1 MTMRSA
7 SQLSDA
13 DLMDAVSKARQFYRD
28 RNPRSAALHARASRA
43 MPGGNTRTVL
53 FFDPFPLVMVRGE
66 ASRLEDADGHSYV
79 DFLGEY
85 TAGLYGH
92 SHAVIRGAI
101 NDALETGLSLGAHNE
116 AELDLAEA
124 LRERFASLELLR
136 FTNSGTEAN
145 LMALTTARIMTGR
158 SHVLA
163 FAGAY
168 HGAVLSFA
176 DAAGSPTNVP
186 FPFLVGQYND
196 TEGAIRLIREY
207 GDKLAAVIV
216 EPMLGAG
223 GCIPASS
230 EFLRALRAETER
242 CGALLVFDEVMTSR
256 LSFAGLQGVH
266 DIAPDL
272 TTLGKY
278 LGGGL
283 SFGAFGGRASIMQR
297 FDPRRPD
304 AVAHAGTFNN
314 NVLSMRAGLA
324 GLQRVF
330 TAGAVAALNK
340 RGDDL
345 RNSLNGICRVRNVA
359 LQFTGIGSLMT
370 AHFSDREMRSAGD
383 VASGN
388 ALLKELLF
396 FHLLASGFY
405 CARRLMLS
413 LSLPI
418 GAEDCRAFQD
428 AVESFLDRYSDLIPL
443 AGTR

>member
-1 MTMRSA
+1 MRPV

-13 DLMDAVSKARQFYRD
+13 GLMDAVSNARQAYRE

-66 ASRLEDADGHSYV
+66 GSRLEDADGHSYV

-92 SHAVIRGAI
+92 SHSVIRGAI
-101 NDALETGLSLGAHNE
+101 NDALDAGLSLGAHNE

-124 LRERFASLELLR
+124 LRARFPSLELLR

-145 LMALTTARIMTGR
+145 LMALTAARIATGR

-186 FPFLVGQYND
+186 FPFLVGTYND
-196 TEGAIRLIREY
+196 TEGAIRLIREH

-223 GCIPASS
+223 GCIPGSA

-242 CGALLVFDEVMTSR
+242 CGAVLVFDEVMTSR
-256 LSFAGLQGVH
+256 LAFGGLQGVH
-266 DIAPDL
+266 DIVPDL

-283 SFGAFGGRASIMQR
+283 SFGAFGGRASIMER
-297 FDPRRPD
+297 FDPRRPN
-304 AVAHAGTFNN
+304 ALAHAGTFNN

-330 TAGAVAALNK
+330 TADAVAALNT

-345 RNSLNGICRVRNVA
+345 RNSLNGICRARNVA
-359 LQFTGIGSLMT
+359 LQFTGVGSLLT
-370 AHFSDREMRSAGD
+370 AHFTDRDMRSAAD
-383 VASGN
+383 VSFGN

-396 FHLLASGFY
+396 FHLLSSGVY

-418 GAEDCRAFQD
+418 EDEDCLTFRG
-428 AVESFLDRYSDLIPL
+428 AVESFLDRYSDIVPL
-443 AGTR
+443 AGSH